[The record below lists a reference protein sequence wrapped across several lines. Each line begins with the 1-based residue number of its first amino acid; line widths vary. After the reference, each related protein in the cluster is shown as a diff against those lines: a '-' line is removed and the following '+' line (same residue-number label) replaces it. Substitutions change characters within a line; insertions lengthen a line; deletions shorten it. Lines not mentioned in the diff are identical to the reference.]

1 MNMKALEV
9 TTMKKSTLL
18 NNIEQVRLNAELK
31 EIENGTMLKL
41 LDLILDYVNDKD
53 IRDAIEAV
61 PM

>member
-9 TTMKKSTLL
+9 MTMKKSTLL
-18 NNIEQVRLNAELK
+18 NRLEQIRLQAEDE
-31 EIENGTMLKL
+31 EIKAMRPLEI
-41 LDLILDYVNDKD
+41 LDLVLEYVNDKD